1 MHLRALWTGGV
12 ALLIWPIVAGA
23 IVQGPADTTGPEIF
37 KATASVKTAGGV
49 AATAP
54 VTITV
59 DRKMS
64 RAQVDGLLA
73 TFRTGGPGALRKALD
88 GVAPTGSVRIGDAG
102 AVAGRMTLE
111 RVTDKGRLVTVVTL
125 EPLVFLG
132 GGVPDAKPRDAYE
145 FGVVDIEVDANGKG
159 SGTLSPAA
167 RIKIHEGA
175 FVVEDYASD
184 LVELK
189 EVTKVK

>member
-1 MHLRALWTGGV
+1 MHLRALWTGGA
-12 ALLIWPIVAGA
+12 ALLLWPIVAGA
-23 IVQGPADTTGPEIF
+23 IGHGASAAPGPEVF
-37 KATASVKTAGGV
+37 TATASIKTAGGV

-59 DRKMS
+59 DRTMTRDQADKLI
-64 RAQVDGLLA
+64 AA
-73 TFRTGGPGALRKALD
+73 FKTGGASALRKALD
-88 GVAPTGSVRIGDAG
+88 GVPPTGSVRIGNAG
-102 AVAGRMTLE
+102 PVAGRMAIE
-111 RVTDKGRLVTVVTL
+111 RVTDKGRLITLVTL
-125 EPLVFLG
+125 EPLVFIG
-132 GGVPDAKPRDAYE
+132 AGAPNAKPKEAYD

-167 RIKIHEGA
+167 KIKVHEGA